1 MKTQSVAL
9 SFIVFVFISY
19 SLPTIVNAQ
28 GIRKWID
35 IPYAELSEAQ
45 RLDIYIPD
53 KENIEFPLILYIH
66 GGAFMSGDKS
76 KKLNSKLEG
85 LQRGYAL
92 VSMNYRLSGE
102 SKFPAQIHDVKA
114 AIRWLRANAK
124 KYNIN
129 GSKIAVWG
137 GSAGGYLAALA
148 GTSGDI
154 KELEDLELG
163 NPEQSSRVQAVVDW
177 CGPINFLQIDNQF
190 IESGKGEATEN
201 SEDSP
206 TSRLMG
212 KKIAD
217 IPDKTKVANP
227 ETYISTDDPP
237 FLIQHGTDDSYVPF
251 QQSRNFAA
259 KLQSVLGKEK
269 VTINLFEGAGHGG
282 SSFDSKEN
290 LDLVYGFLKKHL
302 KRE

>member
-9 SFIVFVFISY
+9 SFIIFVFISY
-19 SLPTIVNAQ
+19 SLLTKVNAQ

-53 KENIEFPLILYIH
+53 KEGIEFPVIIYIH

-76 KKLNSKLEG
+76 KKLNSKLES

-124 KYNIN
+124 KYNID
-129 GSKIAVWG
+129 GSKISVWG

-177 CGPINFLQIDNQF
+177 CGPINFSQIDNQF

-201 SEDSP
+201 TEDSP
-206 TSRLMG
+206 SSRLMG

-217 IPDKTKVANP
+217 IPDKIKAANP
-227 ETYISTDDPP
+227 ETYISADDPP

-269 VTINLFEGAGHGG
+269 VIINLFEGAGHGG
-282 SSFDSKEN
+282 SAFDSKEN
-290 LDLVYGFLKKHL
+290 IDLVYEFLEKYL
-302 KRE
+302 KP